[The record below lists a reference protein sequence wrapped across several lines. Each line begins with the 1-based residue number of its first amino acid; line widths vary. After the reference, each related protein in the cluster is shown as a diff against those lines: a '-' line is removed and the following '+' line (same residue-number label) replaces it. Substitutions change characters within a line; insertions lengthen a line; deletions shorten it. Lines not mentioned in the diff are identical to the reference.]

1 MRKLATQLADALE
14 REPYDEAAAVAAIQ
28 AHAKVVDG
36 MIDRGA
42 AVTIDIVHRLSPAER
57 KLLAGRIRERTE
69 HRK

>member
-1 MRKLATQLADALE
+1 
-14 REPYDEAAAVAAIQ
+14 
-28 AHAKVVDG
+28 